1 MGTRD
6 SGSQI
11 TAPHPPPPNTSVARW
26 GGCAHPLTGEPLLTA
41 AQAHTGGQVLA
52 SPLTPGDPEGP
63 FPTLSLK

>member
-1 MGTRD
+1 MGTKD

-11 TAPHPPPPNTSVARW
+11 TAPPPPASKHLCGEVGRMCP
-26 GGCAHPLTGEPLLTA
+26 PTGEPLLTS